1 MKLIIIEGAGKK
13 ETIEKY
19 LGDGYKVFATKG
31 HIRDLPPKNINID
44 IKNNFTPKYAPLE
57 DKLEII
63 SAMQKMANRADE
75 IFLATDPDRE
85 GEAIS
90 WHVAHLLGIPED
102 RKARIVFNEISKKAV
117 NAALEN
123 PRPLNMDLVDAQ
135 QARRVLD
142 RLVGYKVSPYLN
154 KRVAGGKLSAGRVQS
169 ATLKMIVDRDREIA
183 AFIPEEYWTFASIL
197 NKSDIDFKAN
207 LAYEVIEGK
216 DVKIKLS
223 NEAQVTALKK
233 ALDGKSYIVRDVK
246 KSIAF
251 SKPAPP
257 FITSSMQQDALNK
270 LGMNLKQTSSA
281 AQILY
286 EGVELPGEGKVALV
300 TYIRTDSTRVSPDAQ
315 KEALQYIAQ
324 KFGKEYAPEK
334 PNFYASKKSSQDAH
348 EAIRPISLDRT
359 PESLKG
365 VIKPDL
371 HKLYTLIYNRF
382 LASQMT
388 PAKYDTLNIDIL
400 NGQLYGFKVTG
411 KTMLFPGF
419 TVVYKAFEEE
429 KEGKDGDENQARLPE
444 INKGDNLK
452 FIEYKYEQKFTKPP
466 SHFTEASL
474 VKTME
479 DKGIGRPATYTPTIA
494 TLFFREYVQKDGKY
508 IKAVQ
513 LGYDVTDWLVKYF
526 MDIVDVKFT
535 ADMEEKLD
543 DVEDGKKVWQQI
555 IADFYKGFEEDLKKV
570 GEDRPEPEPS
580 EYNCPECNA
589 MLMYKMSKYGKFLS
603 CEGYPNC
610 KYSCPIDSEGRPT
623 ERQKAEVT
631 DIVCDKCG
639 EMMVKKQGKF
649 GEFIACPGYPKCK
662 NILSDKGG
670 GGDGGSGTGV
680 EGELGYCPD
689 CKKALG
695 QKKGRF
701 GIFYGCSGYPDCKF
715 ISNYRVIEGKCE
727 DCNGFLVLRK
737 FAKGDFEACGIK
749 GCNFKREAVAVEKN
763 EEVIV

>member
-19 LGDGYKVFATKG
+19 LGEGYKVFATKG
-31 HIRDLPPKNINID
+31 HIRDLPPKPMSVD
-44 IKNNFTPKYAPLE
+44 IKNNFAPSYKPLE
-57 DKLEII
+57 DKLDII
-63 SAMQKMANRADE
+63 SAMQKMANRASE
-75 IFLATDPDRE
+75 IYLATDPDRE

-117 NAALEN
+117 NIALEN
-123 PRPLNMDLVDAQ
+123 PRPINKDLVDAQ

-169 ATLKMIVDRDREIA
+169 ATLKMIVERDREIA

-207 LAYEVIEGK
+207 LAYVLQDNKEI
-216 DVKIKLS
+216 KIKLS
-223 NEAQVTALKK
+223 NAQQVEALKK
-233 ALDGKSYIVRDVK
+233 ALDGKPYIVNDVK
-246 KSIAF
+246 KSIAY
-251 SKPAPP
+251 SKPSAP

-315 KEALQYIAQ
+315 KEALSFITQ
-324 KFGKEYAPEK
+324 KFGKEYAPDK

-365 VIKPDL
+365 IIKPDL
-371 HKLYTLIYNRF
+371 HKLYSLIYNRF
-382 LASQMT
+382 LASQMS

-400 NGQLYGFKVTG
+400 NGIHGFKVSG
-411 KTMLFPGF
+411 RTMLFPGF

-429 KEGKDGDENQARLPE
+429 KEGKDGDENQAKLPE

-452 FIEYKYEQKFTKPP
+452 FVEYKYEQKFTKPP
-466 SHFTEASL
+466 AHFTEASL

-508 IKAVQ
+508 IKAKQ
-513 LGYDVTDWLVKYF
+513 LGFDVTDWLVKYF
-526 MDIVDVKFT
+526 GDIVNIKFT
-535 ADMEEKLD
+535 AEMEEKLD
-543 DVEDGKKVWQQI
+543 DIEDGTKVWQAV

-580 EYNCPECNA
+580 EYNCPDCKA
-589 MLMYKMSKYGKFLS
+589 MLMYKMSRFGKFLS
-603 CEGYPNC
+603 CDGYPNC
-610 KYSCPIDSEGRPT
+610 KYSCPIDAEGRPA
-623 ERQKAEVT
+623 EKPKAEIT
-631 DIVCDKCG
+631 EIKCDKCG

-649 GEFIACPGYPKCK
+649 GEFIACPGYPNCK
-662 NILSDKGG
+662 NIINDRGNSNNSV
-670 GGDGGSGTGV
+670 GSGI
-680 EGELGYCPD
+680 EGEFGCCPE
-689 CKKALG
+689 CKKPLI

-701 GIFYGCSGYPDCKF
+701 GIFYGCNGYPDCRF
-715 ISNYRVIEGKCE
+715 ISNYRLLEGKCE
-727 DCNGFLVLRK
+727 DCNGFLVHRK
-737 FAKGDFEACGIK
+737 FAKGDFEVCGVK
-749 GCNFKREAVAVEKN
+749 GCSFKREITAKENN
-763 EEVIV
+763 EAIEV